1 VQLKKALASY
11 LERDAERALL
21 IRDQDL
27 QVDALHSQVFRVIV
41 DRMSQDHGQVLGLVH
56 LLFCAKNIERI
67 GDHATH
73 IAEAAYLTATGHR
86 PVSERPRGDL
96 SSTLSTDDSSLNS

>member
-1 VQLKKALASY
+1 V
-11 LERDAERALL
+11 
-21 IRDQDL
+21 
-27 QVDALHSQVFRVIV
+27 LHSQVFRAIV
-41 DRMSQDHGQVLGLVH
+41 DRMTQDQGQVLGLVH

-86 PVSERPRGDL
+86 PFSERPRGDL
-96 SSTLSTDDSSLNS
+96 SSTMTSGDSLPKP